1 VSEGWVN
8 PYQVTKRGADTLNVV
23 MEKRLQFRL
32 RRVFGDNHAG
42 FTLTREW
49 RTVGGSVGSWHSALI
64 EHANRF
70 LDAGMIDYL
79 RPAGI
84 SVDQWSPQVNDWSP
98 VQVTE
103 AGLFLFRAWQREP
116 FVVVPTSEVPERI
129 ERAAVTLST
138 AYVENSGLLEDAR
151 DRYATA
157 LRPHAERVVAE
168 LLDVENVG
176 GVWR

>member
-1 VSEGWVN
+1 MN

-32 RRVFGDNHAG
+32 RRVFNDRHEGW

-49 RTVGGSVGSWHSALI
+49 RTVGGSVGSWHGALI
-64 EHANRF
+64 ENANRF

-84 SVDQWSPQVNDWSP
+84 SVDQWSPQVNDWVP
-98 VQVTE
+98 VNVTE

-116 FVVVPTSEVPERI
+116 FVVVPTEEIPARI
-129 ERAAVTLST
+129 ERAAATLSA

-157 LRPHAERVVAE
+157 LRSHAERVVAE